1 MPSSQ
6 LAQEATAPHISV
18 DSAPVREASIG
29 TAVDKASFVS
39 PFSAE
44 FKCPPAESTSSL
56 KSKLWKTASLLAAV
70 PVAAVAVPAAAAAAV
85 GAVGEWSCGSVE
97 QC

>member
-1 MPSSQ
+1 MPPSEAVHFPSQ
-6 LAQEATAPHISV
+6 ETTAPDLSA
-18 DSAPVREASIG
+18 DSAPVRDASID
-29 TAVDKASFVS
+29 AAADNASFVS

-44 FKCPPAESTSSL
+44 FKCPPAESTSSF

-85 GAVGEWSCGSVE
+85 GAVGE
-97 QC
+97 